1 MRSFFTGIA
10 ASIALFCCS
19 GFASAQVDALRIAVD
34 SIFAEYGH
42 DDGPGCAVAVSSEG
56 RIRLLRGYGFAS
68 LEHSVPIAPET
79 VFDVVYLP
87 SHQDLADLLNLLR
100 RIKGAV

>member
-1 MRSFFTGIA
+1 M
-10 ASIALFCCS
+10 
-19 GFASAQVDALRIAVD
+19 
-34 SIFAEYGH
+34 
-42 DDGPGCAVAVSSEG
+42 PGVSLNG
-56 RIRLLRGYGFAS
+56 NLDL
-68 LEHSVPIAPET
+68 PET